1 MIFRKIN
8 SADIYENLLN
18 IKQITLEVTDA
29 CNLKCKYCGYGDM
42 YFGYDNREAKYMSFH
57 QVRLLLEYLFIIWE
71 KDRPDSKIPKTYI
84 SFYGGEPL
92 LNMNLIMAVVQYIEH
107 QTSAGI
113 LFFL

>member
-71 KDRPDSKIPKTYI
+71 KTVRILKYQRLI
-84 SFYGGEPL
+84 SVFTVE
-92 LNMNLIMAVVQYIEH
+92 
-107 QTSAGI
+107 SRC
-113 LFFL
+113 